1 MNLVEFTGVREHD
14 RIAIIANNRWEW
26 ATIAAA
32 AYSLRAS
39 LVPMYEAQLAS
50 DWTYILND
58 SGSSV
63 VFCATQDIYDRV
75 QKEVLPSTPSV
86 KAALCLDAPEGAP
99 HAFATAMSASDIDED
114 GKLVLPPTG
123 DDLANLI
130 YTSGTTGKPKGWS
143 YIYFVTVENQC
154 S

>member
-1 MNLVEFTGVREHD
+1 
-14 RIAIIANNRWEW
+14 
-26 ATIAAA
+26 
-32 AYSLRAS
+32 
-39 LVPMYEAQLAS
+39 MYEAQLAS

-99 HAFATAMSASDIDED
+99 HAFATAMSASDIDKD

-143 YIYFVTVENQC
+143 YITSLLSKINVPDFVYFYFIAWIHTLLGKELSSHTKTFQQILSQQVEA
-154 S
+154 